1 MKKYGLGIDMGGT
14 HTAVGLT
21 DELRI
26 LDRIEFATKIG
37 EGIPNYV
44 DRLREYTE
52 ELLSRN
58 GLSISDIES
67 AGMGVPGNVN
77 LETGMVEYA
86 NNLGFNNVPF
96 RDMVSNALGIPVNL
110 DNDANLAALGEY
122 LLGKSSKSSFILVT
136 LGTGVGCGIILNGNI
151 YRGIN
156 FAEGEVGHMTIKY
169 DGITCNCGR
178 KGCFEAY
185 ASAKALVKM
194 ACDAMQSHP
203 ECALWKY
210 SAINGKSVFD
220 AAESGDTIIK
230 NVISEY
236 TTLLSE
242 GLLNVIN
249 LLQPQEIA
257 IGGGISARADL
268 FLPEVIDK
276 VRAKVYSRNSAKN
289 TVIRAAEFGN
299 DAGIVGAACGDC
311 LP

>member
-1 MKKYGLGIDMGGT
+1 
-14 HTAVGLT
+14 
-21 DELRI
+21 
-26 LDRIEFATKIG
+26 
-37 EGIPNYV
+37 
-44 DRLREYTE
+44 
-52 ELLSRN
+52 
-58 GLSISDIES
+58 
-67 AGMGVPGNVN
+67 
-77 LETGMVEYA
+77 
-86 NNLGFNNVPF
+86 
-96 RDMVSNALGIPVNL
+96 
-110 DNDANLAALGEY
+110 
-122 LLGKSSKSSFILVT
+122 
-136 LGTGVGCGIILNGNI
+136 
-151 YRGIN
+151 
-156 FAEGEVGHMTIKY
+156 MTIKY